1 MAWGRLAILN
11 ALADGPKLTRQLAS
25 SLGREIE
32 MLSRC
37 LRHLNRTGLIL
48 SVEGT
53 HQITDKGRAALAEGR
68 EITSGPCGNAAP
80 SRRALSLRQKAWRAM
95 SIRDGFSLDDLLT
108 MLCDGSEKEPERNLT
123 RYLAALETA
132 GYLLP
137 LARRGEGGVKRW
149 RLRRDRISGPEA
161 PAFNTQTRRLTDC
174 NTGQVFELG
183 RTAPEAA
190 HVR

>member
-1 MAWGRLAILN
+1 MAWSGLAILN
-11 ALADGPKLTRQLAS
+11 ALADGPKLTRQIAARLGKTREAARLCLE
-25 SLGREIE
+25 SLR
-32 MLSRC
+32 RK
-37 LRHLNRTGLIL
+37 GLIL
-48 SVEGT
+48 SAEGM
-53 HQITDKGRAALAEGR
+53 HQITDKGRQFLAEDR

-183 RTAPEAA
+183 RIALEAG

>member
-1 MAWGRLAILN
+1 MGWSGLAILN
-11 ALADGPKLTRQLAS
+11 ALAEGPKLTRQIAA
-25 SLGREIE
+25 SLGKTRDAAR
-32 MLSRC
+32 LC
-37 LRHLNRTGLIL
+37 LESLCRKGLIL
-48 SVEGT
+48 SAEGA
-53 HQITDKGRAALAEGR
+53 HQITDKGRQFLAEGR

-137 LARRGEGGVKRW
+137 LARRGEGGVQRW

-183 RTAPEAA
+183 RSSRRAA